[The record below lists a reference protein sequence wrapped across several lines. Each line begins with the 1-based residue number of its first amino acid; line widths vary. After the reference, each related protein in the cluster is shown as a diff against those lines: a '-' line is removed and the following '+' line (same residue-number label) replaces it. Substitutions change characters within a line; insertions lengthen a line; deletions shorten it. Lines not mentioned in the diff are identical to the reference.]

1 MKGSQGR
8 KFLFPL
14 PCLRGSRKEPRE
26 RERERRPRGTNGLCH
41 IPLLKYGPTP
51 PLPSYST
58 SDIVYSG
65 EMEKGS
71 IRSTLISRH
80 HPIGLIGVEP
90 TNLIGGGGERGRERE
105 RERERERGCRI
116 VTFLIRVWWP
126 SKGESMG
133 RERDFVE
140 GKRKER
146 KGVLLEEARILNS
159 ENLEKSWKNRI
170 EKYKQ
175 SSLPS

>member
-1 MKGSQGR
+1 M
-8 KFLFPL
+8 FPL

-41 IPLLKYGPTP
+41 IPLLKYGSTP

-105 RERERERGCRI
+105 RERSGLPDRNVLNTRMVALEG
-116 VTFLIRVWWP
+116 RVDG
-126 SKGESMG
+126 SRARFRG
-133 RERDFVE
+133 REE
-140 GKRKER
+140 KRKER
-146 KGVLLEEARILNS
+146 SFIGGGEDSEFREFGEILEESYRKI
-159 ENLEKSWKNRI
+159 
-170 EKYKQ
+170 
-175 SSLPS
+175 